1 MQFLIDESLQQ
12 KPFGDFI
19 NMSKDEVARLAKKN
33 RDDELALK
41 QERNQVL
48 RHARRRERGEESDT
62 DLEGDSD
69 QDEEEEIEEEG
80 KYSKRRRSNVVN
92 VIVIFIS

>member
-69 QDEEEEIEEEG
+69 QDEEEEEIEEEG
-80 KYSKRRRSNVVN
+80 KYSKANAVPQNVVCN
-92 VIVIFIS
+92 YR